1 MLYYGAGIDYLDGN
15 PFVTPDSIPMLRL
28 ARQRV
33 IIGAGSGLQANNLGT
48 YPNPNNLVCFGLLE
62 RPKNGN
68 ALVNDGYMVT
78 ISASGEIV
86 VRTHRV
92 GYEAFMT
99 VDIYGIPDW
108 IPVPTSGIVV
118 YDANGKA
125 ILTNES
131 YPLRLAGAVG
141 VAGDPNQ
148 SGIHVGQHFLS
159 GTLMGWC
166 GDAGRQG
173 GIIPSG
179 PGTPPQIVS
188 AGFYMCAFLNASNQ
202 TLLRAVNVEGT
213 IGSTVT
219 GETQNGNNINY
230 VRY

>member
-1 MLYYGAGIDYLDGN
+1 MLYYGASIDYLDGN
-15 PFVTPDSIPMLRL
+15 PFVTPDSTPMLRL
-28 ARQRV
+28 GRHRV
-33 IIGAGSGLQANNLGT
+33 SIGAGSGLQTNNLGT

-62 RPKNGN
+62 RQKNGN
-68 ALVNDGYMVT
+68 ALVNDGYIVT
-78 ISASGEIV
+78 IAANGAVS

-92 GYEAFMT
+92 GSAAFMT
-99 VDIYGIPDW
+99 VDVYGIPNS
-108 IPVPTSGIVV
+108 IPVPSSGIVI
-118 YDANGKA
+118 YDATGKA

-148 SGIHVGQHFLS
+148 SGIHVGQHNIT
-159 GTLMGWC
+159 GKVMGWC

-173 GIIPSG
+173 GIIPTG

-188 AGFYMCAFLNASNQ
+188 AGFYMCAFLTNSNQ
-202 TLLRAVNVEGT
+202 TLLRSVNVEGT
-213 IGSTVT
+213 IGQTVT
-219 GETQNGNNINY
+219 GETQNGNNLNY